1 MWILG
6 LKGFIIIGDTL
17 DQFHSR
23 RVQKTPLRTST
34 LKGLCQLESMRSEV
48 MQITFNCQNSIVF
61 NA

>member
-34 LKGLCQLESMRSEV
+34 LKGEHAF
-48 MQITFNCQNSIVF
+48 TFIPK
-61 NA
+61 

>member
-17 DQFHSR
+17 DQFQSR

-34 LKGLCQLESMRSEV
+34 GTLKGEHAF
-48 MQITFNCQNSIVF
+48 TFIPK
-61 NA
+61 